1 MRIALLVAPKQES
14 PLLESACQSRPVRF
28 RTFSTSNQNCVEP
41 NPWTCVYAGSAAL
54 RSTGRI
60 VMDRL
65 HFFTPVRIARG
76 QGYPLE
82 EVDSVSEAMVFLRKW
97 PTGRRGPVY
106 QCAVN
111 CCSAAMAGKMSA
123 EEARKAFV
131 GFARITRILDDEM
144 ALPLGGVSMDNVY
157 ALRR

>member
-1 MRIALLVAPKQES
+1 
-14 PLLESACQSRPVRF
+14 
-28 RTFSTSNQNCVEP
+28 
-41 NPWTCVYAGSAAL
+41 
-54 RSTGRI
+54 
-60 VMDRL
+60 MDRL

-144 ALPLGGVSMDNVY
+144 ALPLGGVSTDNVY

>member
-1 MRIALLVAPKQES
+1 MP
-14 PLLESACQSRPVRF
+14 ESAWAFSPQIGGSKIFKRQPNLFGTNPQDMRLLRF
-28 RTFSTSNQNCVEP
+28 GR
-41 NPWTCVYAGSAAL
+41 SAVD
-54 RSTGRI
+54 REEI
-60 VMDRL
+60 MDRL

-111 CCSAAMAGKMSA
+111 CCSAAMSGKMSA

-131 GFARITRILDDEM
+131 GFARITRLLDDDM
-144 ALPLGGVSMDNVY
+144 ALPLGGPSTDNVY

>member
-1 MRIALLVAPKQES
+1 MRFGR
-14 PLLESACQSRPVRF
+14 SAVDREE
-28 RTFSTSNQNCVEP
+28 T
-41 NPWTCVYAGSAAL
+41 
-54 RSTGRI
+54 
-60 VMDRL
+60 MDRL

-111 CCSAAMAGKMSA
+111 CCSAAMSGKMSA

-131 GFARITRILDDEM
+131 GFARITRLLDDDM
-144 ALPLGGVSMDNVY
+144 ALPLGSPSTDNVY

>member
-1 MRIALLVAPKQES
+1 MKMF
-14 PLLESACQSRPVRF
+14 SRPGGDPQPMKWFAGRQKTPQEF
-28 RTFSTSNQNCVEP
+28 FCKSAILAEP
-41 NPWTCVYAGSAAL
+41 TRPTGVWRSSAAL
-54 RSTGRI
+54 QPAGRI
-60 VMDRL
+60 MMDRL

-106 QCAVN
+106 QCALN
-111 CCSAAMAGKMSA
+111 CCSAAMSGKMSA
-123 EEARKAFV
+123 EEARKAFI
-131 GFARITRILDDEM
+131 GFARITRLLDDDM
-144 ALPLGGVSMDNVY
+144 ALPLSGASMDNVY